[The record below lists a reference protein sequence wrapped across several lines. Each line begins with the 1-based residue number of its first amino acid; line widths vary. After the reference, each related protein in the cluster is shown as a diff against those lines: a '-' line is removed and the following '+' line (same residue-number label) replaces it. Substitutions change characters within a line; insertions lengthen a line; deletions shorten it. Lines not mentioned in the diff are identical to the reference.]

1 MDDLLEGRSLET
13 CAEGRG
19 NKDGWIGFQNEFW
32 DIRYCF
38 TVMIFILFDRVG
50 YGFNWVQLLVFNV

>member
-1 MDDLLEGRSLET
+1 MDDLLEGRNLET

-38 TVMIFILFDRVG
+38 TVMIFSLFNRVG
-50 YGFNWVQLLVFNV
+50 YGFNWV